1 MAAIARRF
9 GSKVG
14 VLGITDHVPQPYL
27 EILGKDLIDLG
38 RPEGVVTTLD
48 LMKESGVKAVEKLAM
63 MLKDAGA
70 GAIALACTGM
80 STAGVA
86 KSLAKKTGLPV
97 IDPVTAEGLMAY
109 YECLSK

>member
-1 MAAIARRF
+1 
-9 GSKVG
+9 
-14 VLGITDHVPQPYL
+14 
-27 EILGKDLIDLG
+27 
-38 RPEGVVTTLD
+38 
-48 LMKESGVKAVEKLAM
+48 M

-86 KSLAKKTGLPV
+86 NPLAKKTGLPV